1 MTYFVIGD
9 EDTVL
14 GFELVGIPGARASSP
29 EEAHAAFEKALS
41 LSSTGIIVITNT
53 VADMIRSLVDRYLF
67 TAAFPL
73 IVEIPGTDSTGKEQR
88 DLRSLV
94 NQAIGIKLG

>member
-1 MTYFVIGD
+1 MNYFIIGD

-14 GFELVGIPGARASSP
+14 GFELAGVSGAAVDTADETDSAFS
-29 EEAHAAFEKALS
+29 AALEDRNN
-41 LSSTGIIVITNT
+41 GIIIITEDA
-53 VADMIRSLVDRYLF
+53 ADMIRERVDKYLF

-73 IVEIPGTDSTGKEQR
+73 ILEIPGSNSKKTDRK

-94 NQAIGIKLG
+94 NGAIGIKL

>member
-1 MTYFVIGD
+1 MNYFIIGD

-14 GFELVGIPGARASSP
+14 GFELAGVSGSAVVTTDEVDKAFN
-29 EEAHAAFEKALS
+29 AALEDKNN
-41 LSSTGIIVITNT
+41 GIIIITEDA
-53 VADMIRSLVDRYLF
+53 ADKIREKVDKFLF

-73 IVEIPGTDSTGKEQR
+73 IVEIPGSNSTKTDRK

-94 NQAIGIKLG
+94 NGAIGIKL

>member
-14 GFELVGIPGARASSP
+14 GFELVGIPGARAADP
-29 EEAHAAFEKALS
+29 EEAQAAFGKALAAGT
-41 LSSTGIIVITNT
+41 TGIIVITET
-53 VADMIRSLVDRYLF
+53 AADMIRPLVDRYLF
-67 TAAFPL
+67 TATFPL
-73 IVEIPGTDSTGKEQR
+73 IVEIPGPDASGKKKR
-88 DLRSLV
+88 DLRALV